1 MQKQVYSKKELNMLK
16 TRKRAIKEE
25 FSLKLDDFISVN
37 VSKNKFKKRMNELN
51 FSNCDSELIWNIYTQ
66 KNMKEEAYNTAINIF
81 KK

>member
-66 KNMKEEAYNTAINIF
+66 KNIKEEAYNSAINIF

>member
-66 KNMKEEAYNTAINIF
+66 KNMKEEAYNSAINIF

>member
-66 KNMKEEAYNTAINIF
+66 KNIKEEAYNTAINIF

>member
-16 TRKRAIKEE
+16 TRKRAIKED

-66 KNMKEEAYNTAINIF
+66 KNMKEEAYNSAINIF